1 MTIEQ
6 RFEKFINIDFNL
18 TTIENRKNLVLSF
31 KEELKDILINLKEN
45 TYIYY
50 VIINYF
56 NSKIALFIYKNTL
69 NNLSLT
75 DLEKYW
81 KLEDFNRV
89 HNENKR
95 TIKLY
100 RNKINNDVA
109 KNVMKMV

>member
-1 MTIEQ
+1 MTLEQ
-6 RFEKFINIDFNL
+6 RFDKFINIDFDSS
-18 TTIENRKNLVLSF
+18 TIENRKNLVLSF
-31 KEELKDILINLKEN
+31 KEELKDILINLKEK

-56 NSKIALFIYKNTL
+56 NSKIALFTYKNTL
-69 NNLSLT
+69 NDIYLS

-81 KLEDFNRV
+81 KLEGFNRV

-100 RNKINNDVA
+100 KNKNI
-109 KNVMKMV
+109 MVN